1 MNIIIMF
8 VVGVIVLLWLEGFFE
23 IIFYYDYIMFGI
35 YNVFVNI
42 FNYVDFEYFLLILDV
57 DELIY
62 DFDFM
67 FFFVYV
73 VIRMNF

>member
-8 VVGVIVLLWLEGFFE
+8 VVVVIVLLWLEGFFE

-42 FNYVDFEYFLLILDV
+42 FNYVDFEYF
-57 DELIY
+57 Y
-62 DFDFM
+62 WF
-67 FFFVYV
+67 
-73 VIRMNF
+73 